1 MSAPESTQINR
12 LGRSIISLKGTST
25 PRKLITKNPPPIT
38 SPVPNSSESLPR
50 PVSSGIEPVPQ
61 SRPIPTPTPI
71 PASFIS
77 TFANLSTSSTGP
89 AETMST
95 DSTCPVVDPEHRLL
109 SQHTLHDASNISDHE
124 RKNTPV
130 FTADALPKLRQDCP
144 QRAVLGSV
152 ISQHAPGF
160 PSKTKKPQIYVNA
173 NTPFSSVI
181 CGVQGS
187 GKSHTASVLLEG
199 CLLPNPA
206 IGTLPKPLAGL
217 CLHYDTQ
224 AATFP
229 CEAAY
234 LSMPSPES
242 VKLGES
248 NISMVPV
255 VVLVAP
261 TSVTAMSAVYKN
273 LPHVKVRAFHLSAEI
288 LNSRRMLS
296 LMGCDDT
303 GKMPLYL
310 QRALT
315 ILRGMGVTDFDY
327 DEFKYRMQ
335 TEDLNTD
342 QRNHFQMR
350 IEMLDSYLTS
360 TGRSA
365 QACFKAGRLVIVDL
379 RDPFMNSS
387 MVSALFEIVV
397 DLFTEAKI
405 SSGKVLLLDEAH
417 KYLGETNSCSK
428 FTTSIVSLIRQQRHF
443 GIRTLIATQEPT
455 VIPHAILGL
464 ASSLIIHR
472 FSSPAWAQHLSRHIC
487 TNDEQGEKGWMNRIT
502 ELRLGEAMV
511 VAPSG
516 LGVRESDQAVVPFS
530 TGFIITRT
538 RQRLTL
544 DGGCSITACDR
555 N

>member
-1 MSAPESTQINR
+1 QRT
-12 LGRSIISLKGTST
+12 SIYLVIL
-25 PRKLITKNPPPIT
+25 
-38 SPVPNSSESLPR
+38 
-50 PVSSGIEPVPQ
+50 
-61 SRPIPTPTPI
+61 
-71 PASFIS
+71 
-77 TFANLSTSSTGP
+77 
-89 AETMST
+89 
-95 DSTCPVVDPEHRLL
+95 
-109 SQHTLHDASNISDHE
+109 E
-124 RKNTPV
+124 R
-130 FTADALPKLRQDCP
+130 
-144 QRAVLGSV
+144 
-152 ISQHAPGF
+152 
-160 PSKTKKPQIYVNA
+160 
-173 NTPFSSVI
+173 
-181 CGVQGS
+181 
-187 GKSHTASVLLEG
+187 
-199 CLLPNPA
+199 
-206 IGTLPKPLAGL
+206 
-217 CLHYDTQ
+217 
-224 AATFP
+224 
-229 CEAAY
+229 
-234 LSMPSPES
+234 
-242 VKLGES
+242 
-248 NISMVPV
+248 
-255 VVLVAP
+255 P
-261 TSVTAMSAVYKN
+261 TSVTAMAAIYKN
-273 LPHVKVRAFHLSAEI
+273 LPHVQVRAFHLSAEI

-327 DEFKYRMQ
+327 DDFKNRMQ
-335 TEDLNTD
+335 AKDLNSD

-360 TGRSA
+360 TENSV
-365 QACFKAGRLVIVDL
+365 QAYFQAGCLVIVDL

-387 MVSALFEIVV
+387 MVSALFEIIV

-405 SSGKVLLLDEAH
+405 PSGKVLLLDEAH

-487 TNDEQGEKGWMNRIT
+487 TDDEQGETGWRHRIT

-544 DGGCSITACDR
+544 DGGFSVTACDTR
-555 N
+555 